1 MKKYLSIILCLMFSL
16 ISAVPTFATTN
27 NEYHAYSTMDGQIFV
42 IEGNSDE
49 IAYCYQKEKLQPP
62 LKKEDISD
70 LPIYEKESYQM
81 NDLLNKQIAAILY
94 SGYPIDSYK
103 KINEL
108 GININQAIRQTQNA
122 LWAVIAGDFE
132 LTNVNRGEG
141 VYYDF
146 LIKQAQNDLIQ
157 NTAINKLNVYYYNHK
172 LKDKFDINRQDL
184 IRATLKSNEDQENTK
199 NGSITVK
206 NENATFNGYKILDA
220 TQSGDAFI
228 YTPTKDFE
236 NFFNNDQYGN
246 YDVAK
251 IKDLTSDET
260 KIFAAELHK
269 YVIDQ
274 NINNVINIDGNVKTT
289 VDLGYYL
296 VLETTEAS
304 QGAAVVS
311 TAMLTPV
318 PKKEN
323 DNWQYDVILV
333 PKDSSPTLEK
343 KIVIDNQKTDTST
356 ANIGD
361 IIKYEVNAI
370 IPTYEPNAQNIVYK
384 FNDTMS
390 KGLTYDEESGFII
403 TSGDKTFIKGQD
415 YTITQT
421 KSENGETNIEVSFK
435 YESIKAYSTLP
446 ITLKYQAILNEN
458 AIVNPEITDGNTN
471 KVTLTY
477 TNNPD
482 LESNY
487 KVLEDKVTTYTWGFG
502 VKKVDSENISID
514 LAGAAFSVRDKN
526 GNVIGKYTY
535 DSTGNVVLLKGKG
548 VTDKNGRVIFT
559 GLKEGDYFIKEEK
572 APKGYS
578 LLKEPV
584 KVTITA
590 QKDDNG
596 EYTGQ
601 ATISVTNGN
610 EAGSIINNIT
620 MNDGNVL
627 FNVQIKNYAGISLPG
642 TGGIGTDGFIK
653 IGLVLLGVV
662 IILGAGY
669 VVLDKRKRI

>member
-1 MKKYLSIILCLMFSL
+1 M
-16 ISAVPTFATTN
+16 
-27 NEYHAYSTMDGQIFV
+27 
-42 IEGNSDE
+42 
-49 IAYCYQKEKLQPP
+49 
-62 LKKEDISD
+62 
-70 LPIYEKESYQM
+70 
-81 NDLLNKQIAAILY
+81 
-94 SGYPIDSYK
+94 
-103 KINEL
+103 
-108 GININQAIRQTQNA
+108 
-122 LWAVIAGDFE
+122 
-132 LTNVNRGEG
+132 
-141 VYYDF
+141 
-146 LIKQAQNDLIQ
+146 
-157 NTAINKLNVYYYNHK
+157 
-172 LKDKFDINRQDL
+172 NRQDL

-361 IIKYEVNAI
+361 IIKYEVNAT